1 MNKTAEEKP
10 DNGVEE
16 RVLFINNDIIV
27 VNKRAGEAMEGAGRG
42 MVDLPK
48 LLAEHCGVKKSK
60 GKEFAPT
67 AVHRL
72 DVPVSGCALFARTPK
87 ALAFLNNAFSRNV
100 YQGGRAE
107 KYYWAVVEKST
118 GGRVKAG
125 KLAEVGKLAEAGE
138 LVHWIQTNTKKNK
151 SSAYDK
157 KTAVRKEGILRY
169 RIKGTGKNYTFIEV
183 ELVTGRHHQIRAQF
197 AALGLHIK
205 GDLKYGAARSEKDG
219 GIRLHARSLYFPDP
233 SAPGNFIHVTADPPV
248 MDRLWENFASS

>member
-1 MNKTAEEKP
+1 MAMSKEAGKKADNNLEK
-10 DNGVEE
+10 
-16 RVLFINNDIIV
+16 RVLFINDDIIV

-48 LLAEHCGVKKSK
+48 LLNERYGVKKST
-60 GKEFAPT
+60 GGDFAPT

-87 ALAFLNNAFSRNV
+87 ALAFLNNVFSRNV

-107 KYYWAVVEKST
+107 KYYWAVVEKT
-118 GGRVKAG
+118 NEIKN
-125 KLAEVGKLAEAGE
+125 LAETGE

-157 KTAVRKEGILRY
+157 KTAIRKEGILRY
-169 RIKGTGKNYTFIEV
+169 RIKGIGKNYIFIEV
-183 ELVTGRHHQIRAQF
+183 ELVTGRHHQIRSQF

-205 GDLKYGAARSEKDG
+205 GDLKYGAARSEKGG

-233 SAPGNFIHVTADPPV
+233 SAPGNFIHIAADPPV
-248 MDRLWENFASS
+248 MDRLWKSFASS

>member
-1 MNKTAEEKP
+1 MVYIMAMSKETGKEA
-10 DNGVEE
+10 DNGIEE
-16 RVLFINNDIIV
+16 RVLFINDDIIV

-48 LLAEHCGVKKSK
+48 LLNERYGVKKSTD
-60 GKEFAPT
+60 GEFAPT

-72 DVPVSGCALFARTPK
+72 DVPVSGCALFARTSK
-87 ALAFLNNAFSRNV
+87 ALAFLNNVFSRNV

-107 KYYWAVVEKST
+107 KYYWAVVEKT
-118 GGRVKAG
+118 KETED
-125 KLAEVGKLAEAGE
+125 LAETGE

-157 KTAVRKEGILRY
+157 KTSIRKEGILRY
-169 RIKGTGKNYTFIEV
+169 RIKGVGKNYIFIEV

-233 SAPGNFIHVTADPPV
+233 SVPGNFIHVVADPPI
-248 MDRLWENFASS
+248 MDRLWESFASS